1 MPMLARVS
9 TATVVGVEALHVAVE
24 VDVAFGLPGLTIV
37 GLAGGAVLE
46 ARDRVRSAIRNSGY
60 EVPARRITVNL
71 APADLPKEGTGYDL
85 AIAIGI
91 LAASGQLPQL
101 DGHETALLA
110 ELALDG
116 QLRPLPGILAL
127 VDAARRAGCSAA
139 LVAPSAVAEGAVVSG
154 IAVFG
159 AATLGA
165 AIGHLSGTQPL
176 PRGEAEHGVAAEAP
190 RPGPDLAEVIGQSLA
205 VRALEIALAGRHHL
219 LMEGPPGTG
228 KTLLLGAAT
237 GLQPELDEQESIEV
251 SRIYSVAG
259 LLDRSAPVRRTRPV
273 RQPHHTVSAQALVG
287 GGPRVRPG
295 EASLAHRGLLVLDEL
310 RHFRSDALDALRQPL
325 ESGAVTVARVDGA
338 VTLPAR
344 FQLLAAANP
353 CACGWRGSRERTCT
367 CDEGGARR
375 YAARVSGPLRDRVD
389 LWVVMG
395 EPTRMRLAERG
406 AATSATAAA
415 RIAAAW
421 QAQRVRQGVLN
432 SDLPIGRLVGDEIL
446 GPRARRTLEREAS
459 RLAVNP
465 RRTIG
470 AARVAR
476 TIADLDGCETVSAA
490 HVMESLHYQP
500 GAPR

>member
-1 MPMLARVS
+1 MLARVS
-9 TATVVGVEALHVAVE
+9 TATVLGVEALHVSVE

-46 ARDRVRSAIRNSGY
+46 ARDRVRSAIRNSGF

-91 LAASGQLPQL
+91 LAASGQLRQIEST
-101 DGHETALLA
+101 DIALLA

-127 VDAARRAGCSAA
+127 VDAARRSGCSAA
-139 LVAPSAVAEGAVVSG
+139 VVAPGAVTEGAAVRG

-159 AATLGA
+159 AATLRA
-165 AIGHLSGTQPL
+165 AIGHLSGTQSLTP
-176 PRGEAEHGVAAEAP
+176 GVADQTPAP
-190 RPGPDLAEVIGQSLA
+190 PMQRLGPDVGEVIGQSLA

-228 KTLLLGAAT
+228 KSLLLAAAA

-259 LLDRSAPVRRTRPV
+259 LLDRGAPVRRGRPL
-273 RQPHHTVSAQALVG
+273 RQPHHTISAQALVG

-325 ESGAVTVARVDGA
+325 ETGAVTVARVDGA

-353 CACGWRGSRERTCT
+353 CPCGWRGSHDRECT
-367 CDEGGARR
+367 CDDGAARR

-389 LWVVMG
+389 LWVTMG
-395 EPTRMRLAERG
+395 EPTRMRLASRG
-406 AATSATAAA
+406 AVTSASAAA
-415 RIAAAW
+415 RIGRAW
-421 QAQRVRQGVLN
+421 AVQRDRQRDLN
-432 SDLPIGRLVGDEIL
+432 SDLLVSRLLGDEIL
-446 GPRARRTLEREAS
+446 GPRARRTLEREAT

-465 RRTIG
+465 RRTVG

-500 GAPR
+500 GGRR